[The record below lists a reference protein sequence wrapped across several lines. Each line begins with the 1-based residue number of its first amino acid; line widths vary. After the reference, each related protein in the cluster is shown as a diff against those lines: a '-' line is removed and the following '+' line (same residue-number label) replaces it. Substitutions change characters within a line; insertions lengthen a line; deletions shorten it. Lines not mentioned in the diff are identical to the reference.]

1 MSLAMNLVGKT
12 VKEVT
17 TASIVYQNCSILD
30 LDVIGVMIQVQ
41 RTITEEGD
49 VETVESQIFLPW
61 AQIIQIIVQE
71 ERP

>member
-17 TASIVYQNCSILD
+17 TASIVYQNCAILD

-49 VETVESQIFLPW
+49 VEMVESQIFLPW

>member
-30 LDVIGVMIQVQ
+30 LDVIGVMIQVE

-61 AQIIQIIVQE
+61 AQIIQIIV
-71 ERP
+71 

>member
-12 VKEVT
+12 VKEVAT
-17 TASIVYQNCSILD
+17 PSIVYQNCSILD
-30 LDVIGVMIQVQ
+30 LDEVGVMIQVE

-61 AQIIQIIVQE
+61 AQIMQIIVQE